1 MIRDKSETKLMRG
14 APSLK
19 KTISSRI
26 NGPTYDKMRDAI
38 EDPNHRFYDRT
49 IGYIVKEVL
58 DDWAQKE
65 K

>member
-1 MIRDKSETKLMRG
+1 MRDD
-14 APSLK
+14 PSLK